1 MKTATLEAL
10 LAARTE
16 GRPVVLAS
24 RVEGTEEALLAPD
37 GDTRF
42 AGQDLADEI
51 AGVLR
56 ADRPR
61 LLGEG
66 TERVFLNPFNPPLRL
81 VVTGAVHI
89 AQALAPMAR
98 AADYRV
104 SVIDPRG
111 AFATRERFPA
121 GTDLREDWP
130 DDVFAASPPDA
141 RTAIVTLTHDPKID
155 DVALACALRSPVFY
169 IGALGSRKTH
179 AARRERLGAQ
189 GFDDATLARIHAPV
203 GLPVGARSPVEI
215 AISILAQMTQV
226 LRRGDG

>member
-1 MKTATLEAL
+1 MKTGTLEAL
-10 LAARTE
+10 LEARAA

-24 RVEGTEEALLAPD
+24 RVAGEEEALLDPA
-37 GDTRF
+37 GATRF
-42 AGQDLADEI
+42 AGRDLAEEI

-56 ADRPR
+56 ADRPL

-66 TERVFLNPFNPPLRL
+66 EERIFLNPFNPPLRL
-81 VVTGAVHI
+81 LITGAVHI
-89 AQALAPMAR
+89 AQALAPMAK

-104 SVIDPRG
+104 CVIDPRG

-121 GTDLREDWP
+121 DIELVEDWP
-130 DDVFAASPPDA
+130 DDLLGRNPPDP
-141 RTAIVTLTHDPKID
+141 RTAVVTLTHDPKID
-155 DVALACALRSPVFY
+155 DVALTCALRSPAFY

-179 AARRERLGAQ
+179 QARLARLAEA
-189 GFDDATLARIHAPV
+189 GFDSAACARIHAPV
-203 GLPVGARSPVEI
+203 GLPLGARSPVEI